1 MNSKE
6 SGKCNIYLYFLNTD
20 HNPLLVTF
28 YKYRLPTKSIPN
40 NFPTALGMKI
50 ILRVMI
56 SGWFWQCQKADI
68 LLCLCS
74 ATPIE
79 TILCNGFQDILDDN
93 IFMKN
98 FLKYL

>member
-1 MNSKE
+1 M
-6 SGKCNIYLYFLNTD
+6 D
-20 HNPLLVTF
+20 HNPFLVTF
-28 YKYRLPTKSIPN
+28 YKYRLPTESMPN

-56 SGWFWQCQKADI
+56 SRSFWQCQKAVI

-79 TILCNGFQDILDDN
+79 TMLCKGFQSILDY
-93 IFMKN
+93 IF
-98 FLKYL
+98 LCGR